1 MPRKTIDAWLPYLD
15 DVLALWTELGAD
27 FKVGSLTRANV
38 AALRDDLKTA
48 LDKVNALQAQLGLAM
63 DARDA
68 QIAGIEG
75 LAVKFRAAV
84 IAQYG
89 PRSSQAG
96 RVPRLQAPRAPKT
109 AAAGAPA
116 PG

>member
-48 LDKVNALQAQLGLAM
+48 LDRVNALQAQLGLAM
-63 DARDA
+63 DARDV
-68 QIAGIEG
+68 QIGEMEG
-75 LAVKFRAAV
+75 FGVKFRAAV
-84 IAQYG
+84 IA
-89 PRSSQAG
+89 
-96 RVPRLQAPRAPKT
+96 
-109 AAAGAPA
+109 
-116 PG
+116 